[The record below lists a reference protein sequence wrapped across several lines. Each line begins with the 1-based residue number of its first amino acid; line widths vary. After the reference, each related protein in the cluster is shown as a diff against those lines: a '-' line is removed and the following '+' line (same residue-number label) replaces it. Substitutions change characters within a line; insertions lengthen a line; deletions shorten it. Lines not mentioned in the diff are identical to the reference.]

1 MVARPRYDDAAISET
16 SAVIMAK
23 LNDRLLEVT
32 RAIQHRLATEIAELR
47 DDSALLELLGASVQG
62 NVDTV
67 FKALRYGIPI
77 ENVEPPTAA
86 LEYSR
91 RMAQRGV
98 PMNAL
103 VRAYRLGHEMVLD
116 FAREEINN
124 AGLDP
129 GMSLAVFERMTTVTF
144 RYIDWISQQVVV
156 AYEQERDRWLENRN
170 SVRALRVREVL
181 DATDVDLDAITSAI
195 RYPMRRVHLGLVLWL
210 PEDAGGGDELAA
222 LERFLRELTESLATQ
237 DSSLFVAADRVSG
250 WGWIPLQAGAAATAV
265 ADVRRF
271 VARYDG
277 PPSVALGVP
286 LPGVEGFRRSH
297 RQAQRARNVAIAAGP
312 AAAPVTA
319 AGDPGMSAAAL
330 LGDNIDDAREWV
342 HEVLGPL
349 ASDTDTDS
357 RLRDTLRV
365 FLCHGS
371 SYKSAADELTLHF
384 NSVKYRVQRAIERRG
399 RQLGEDRLDVELAL
413 LICHWFGPSV
423 LQPVISGAQR

>member
-1 MVARPRYDDAAISET
+1 MGARARHDDAAISET
-16 SAVIMAK
+16 SAVIMAR

-32 RAIQHRLATEIAELR
+32 RAIQQRLATEIAELR
-47 DDSALLELLGASVQG
+47 DDSGLLELLGASVQG

-67 FKALRYGIPI
+67 FKALRYEIPI

-91 RMAQRGV
+91 RMAQRGI

-170 SVRALRVREVL
+170 SVRAVRVREVL
-181 DATDVDLDAITSAI
+181 YTSDVDLDAITAI

-210 PEDAGGGDELAA
+210 PEDTGGGDELAA

-250 WGWIPLQAGAAATAV
+250 WGWIPLQSGAAASAA

-277 PPSVALGVP
+277 PPAVALGVP

-319 AGDPGMSAAAL
+319 ASDPGMSAAAL

-349 ASDTDTDS
+349 ASDTDNDS

-365 FLCHGS
+365 FLRHGS
-371 SYKSAADELTLHF
+371 SYKAAADELTMHF

-399 RQLGEDRLDVELAL
+399 REMGEDRLDVELAL

-423 LQPVISGAQR
+423 LQPVMSGGQ